1 MNHDQPWSSSWN
13 TDVTTQMPILCSV
26 ALKWIGRII
35 RDVISDVIGFIRP
48 VLLKCTQSDFK
59 FNHVI
64 FTFVPIYFMYN
75 FLSKMTLFDLF
86 RLPDL
91 TIKMSDTAE
100 VVDLASKTV
109 TELKAEC
116 KARNL
121 PVSGKKSELIS
132 RFATLLR
139 RVWPCDDLCIL
150 GLRIIWL
157 RMRVLK
163 SQRMIF

>member
-1 MNHDQPWSSSWN
+1 
-13 TDVTTQMPILCSV
+13 
-26 ALKWIGRII
+26 
-35 RDVISDVIGFIRP
+35 
-48 VLLKCTQSDFK
+48 
-59 FNHVI
+59 
-64 FTFVPIYFMYN
+64 MYN

-132 RFATLLR
+132 RFAT
-139 RVWPCDDLCIL
+139 IE
-150 GLRIIWL
+150 
-157 RMRVLK
+157 
-163 SQRMIF
+163 F